1 MKNQIVLNENQYV
14 KDILEKVYS
23 GKDVSEIEKP
33 NIGFFKFLLW
43 LIKYYSDKE
52 FDYALHHVEALVQTT
67 MNKIYQKEYVHEKW
81 RKTIIN
87 VYDNLRNGTIKPLS
101 RISYLDIY
109 SWDMI
114 QVFKGKTE
122 REHKLM
128 FSAYVLA
135 HYKASNGW
143 LNLKSIKDIGDW
155 FEMSNLS
162 CNAFERMKMIGELR
176 EKGLIETT
184 NSCDNLN
191 IRVKIL
197 DDYEGMRPV
206 FRITEMKNLGNLLL
220 ATYKDGYGMC
230 EKCGKLIKID
240 TGMFGICKKCEKSDL
255 KNPKMCI

>member
-1 MKNQIVLNENQYV
+1 MKNQIILNEYQYV
-14 KDILEKVYS
+14 KDILAKVYS
-23 GKDVSEIEKP
+23 GKDISEIEKP
-33 NIGFFKFLLW
+33 DIGFFKFLLW
-43 LIKYYSDKE
+43 LIKYHSDKE
-52 FDYALHHVEALVQTT
+52 FDYALYQVETLVQTT
-67 MNKIYQKEYVHEKW
+67 MTKIYQKEYIHEKW
-81 RKTIIN
+81 RKMIMN

-101 RISYLDIY
+101 RIPYLDIY

-114 QVFKGKTE
+114 QVFKGETE

-176 EKGLIETT
+176 SKGLIETT

-191 IRVKIL
+191 IKVKML

-206 FRITEMKNLGNLLL
+206 FRITEMKNLGNLLI

-240 TGMFGICKKCEKSDL
+240 SGMFGICKKCGKSDL
-255 KNPKMCI
+255 ENLKKCN